1 MVAASTLGLFRHLRT
16 PLVFEYI
23 SRSLL
28 PYKQVSFDAYAYL
41 SSSETAMAFARNP
54 ALASRSS
61 SNFLL
66 TVARYLAAAAAS
78 SPTAGCGRSTHKPT
92 PISSAL
98 RALSNWSPAVGHT
111 RTGTPLSKSLH
122 ETILPSVGQKHHV
135 PGLEHVQL
143 GHRRR

>member
-28 PYKQVSFDAYAYL
+28 PYKQVSFDAYTYL

-61 SNFLL
+61 SNFSL

-78 SPTAGCGRSTHKPT
+78 SPTAGPPT
-92 PISSAL
+92 NLLPY
-98 RALSNWSPAVGHT
+98 PQPCVHCQ
-111 RTGTPLSKSLH
+111 TGPRPLGTQGLVHPEKSLH